1 MIKDFNE
8 NHLQSSINNAFLT
21 LKNTF
26 ENSGKLLICGNGGS
40 ASDADHIVGELV
52 KGFEKKRNLN
62 QSDKEKFTEID
73 KLYDTD
79 LTNKIQ
85 NGMPAFSLSSHT
97 ALTTAI
103 INDQGSDYIFA
114 QQVWSLGKK
123 QDTLLAISTSGN
135 SKNVLL
141 ACIVAK
147 KQGLKIIGLTG
158 YNGGKLE
165 EICDVCIKSNEDTV
179 ATIQESHIKIY
190 HALCR
195 KLENNFYN

>member
-73 KLYDTD
+73 KLYENVVT
-79 LTNKIQ
+79 
-85 NGMPAFSLSSHT
+85 ASL
-97 ALTTAI
+97 
-103 INDQGSDYIFA
+103 
-114 QQVWSLGKK
+114 K
-123 QDTLLAISTSGN
+123 
-135 SKNVLL
+135 
-141 ACIVAK
+141 
-147 KQGLKIIGLTG
+147 
-158 YNGGKLE
+158 
-165 EICDVCIKSNEDTV
+165 
-179 ATIQESHIKIY
+179 
-190 HALCR
+190 
-195 KLENNFYN
+195 